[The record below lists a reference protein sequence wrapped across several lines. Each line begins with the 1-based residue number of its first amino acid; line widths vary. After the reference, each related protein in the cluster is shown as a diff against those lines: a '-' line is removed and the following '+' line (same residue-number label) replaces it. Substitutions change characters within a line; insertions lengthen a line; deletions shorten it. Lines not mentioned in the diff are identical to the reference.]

1 MSSQQPAGLV
11 TLGHGSLTTEA
22 LVALLR
28 GAQVATVVDIRR
40 YPGSRRHPHL
50 ARVALEQQLPAAGVG
65 YRWEE
70 DLGGRRRAPADPE
83 TDGWWQ
89 VEQFRG
95 YASHTRSPQ
104 FARALERLLAECRAE
119 PVAVM
124 CSEAVWWRCHRRL
137 VADVVALT
145 SDIPVRHLGHDG
157 RLREHPVADGAR
169 VVAGQVV
176 WDRPQPGSR

>member
-1 MSSQQPAGLV
+1 MSSQQPPGLV
-11 TLGHGSLTTEA
+11 TLGHGSLSTEA

-28 GAQVATVVDIRR
+28 AAEVAAVVDIRR

-50 ARVALEQQLPAAGVG
+50 ARAALEQQLPAAGVG

-70 DLGGRRRAPADPE
+70 HLGGRRPAPADPE

-95 YASHTRSPQ
+95 YAWHTRSPQ
-104 FARALERLLAECRAE
+104 FARALEPVLAQCRRE
-119 PVAVM
+119 RVAVM

-137 VADVVALT
+137 VADVAALT
-145 SDIPVRHLGHDG
+145 SDVPVRHLGHDG
-157 RLREHPVADGAR
+157 RLREHPVAAGAR
-169 VVAGQVV
+169 VAAGQVV
-176 WDRPQPGSR
+176 WDGAQAGSR